1 MGGER
6 ERTGSFVSPDHVG
19 KRRRFIPFFLFFFFF
34 YFFFIFI
41 LFFFLLSF
49 YSRPSRCFFFFSS
62 LDRNIDVGMLSNKPR
77 VREVSFERSL

>member
-19 KRRRFIPFFLFFFFF
+19 KRRRFIPFFLFFFF
-34 YFFFIFI
+34 
-41 LFFFLLSF
+41 LFLFHLYSLFFLLSF
-49 YSRPSRCFFFFSS
+49 YSRPSRYFLFSS